1 MSDSAIKSILL
12 SKCFEYVEQRIETS
26 RQAMRHA
33 QEASNSEEK
42 SSAGDK
48 YETGRAMAQM
58 ERDKAAQ
65 QLEEALKLKAT
76 LAQIK
81 TDRVHS
87 KVGLG
92 SLVFTNANRF
102 YLSISVGK
110 VSVDGSDYLF
120 ISPSSPIGQLLLNR
134 KEKDQ
139 FTFNKELH
147 TIGKIL

>member
-48 YETGRAMAQM
+48 YETGRAMAQI
-58 ERDKAAQ
+58 ERDKAAR
-65 QLEEALKLKAT
+65 QLDEALKLKAT
-76 LAQIK
+76 LTQIK

-87 KVGLG
+87 KVSLG

-102 YLSISVGK
+102 YLSISMGK
-110 VSVDGSDYLF
+110 VLANDLEFLF
-120 ISPSSPIGQLLLNR
+120 ISPSSPVGQAMLNLT
-134 KEKDQ
+134 ENDQ
-139 FTFNKELH
+139 FSFNKKLH
-147 TIGKIL
+147 TIERIL